1 MAINKNWT
9 RDELIVAFNLYCK
22 IPFSKI
28 YYKHPQIVKLAHIIG
43 RTPSAVALKLVN
55 FGRLDPEL
63 QKRNIVGMRHGSKSE
78 ETIWNEFRNNWEE
91 LAFEGERIFAELKHE
106 PIEKSAGIEDDY
118 LPEEGREREAIV
130 KTRVNQKF
138 FHDTVLASYDNKCC
152 ITGINLPGLLVAGH
166 IVPWSKDKK
175 NRLNPSNGLC
185 LNSLHHAA
193 FDRGFIT
200 LTTDY
205 IITLSKIVFDQK
217 KIDVAKQF
225 FIPYENKKISLPQ
238 RFLPDKSFLEYHN
251 KHIFI
256 RN

>member
-106 PIEKSAGIEDDY
+106 PIEKSTEIDD
-118 LPEEGREREAIV
+118 
-130 KTRVNQKF
+130 
-138 FHDTVLASYDNKCC
+138 
-152 ITGINLPGLLVAGH
+152 
-166 IVPWSKDKK
+166 
-175 NRLNPSNGLC
+175 
-185 LNSLHHAA
+185 
-193 FDRGFIT
+193 
-200 LTTDY
+200 
-205 IITLSKIVFDQK
+205 LS
-217 KIDVAKQF
+217 
-225 FIPYENKKISLPQ
+225 
-238 RFLPDKSFLEYHN
+238 
-251 KHIFI
+251 
-256 RN
+256 